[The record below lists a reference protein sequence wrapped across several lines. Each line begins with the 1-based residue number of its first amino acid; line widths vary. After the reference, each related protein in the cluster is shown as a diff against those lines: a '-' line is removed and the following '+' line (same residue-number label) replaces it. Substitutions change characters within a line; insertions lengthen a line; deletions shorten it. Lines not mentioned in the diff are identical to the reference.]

1 MANEE
6 WGPLAALIGDWEGT
20 AGLDVAFSHERN
32 QVWET
37 PFSEKVTMKPFGPVQ
52 NGSQTLFG
60 LDYKTAMWRGSEEN
74 PFHTEVGYWL
84 WDAATGEVLRCFVVP
99 RGIALVAGGTTTAD
113 ATSFTMTAGD
123 ADTPYR
129 IAENT
134 YLAARASTVRYESN
148 ITINADGSWSYDEV
162 TTLRMVEID
171 GEFAHTDRNTLVRV
185 SPSETTEV
193 ADLEM

>member
-20 AGLDVAFSHERN
+20 AGMDVAYSHERGE
-32 QVWET
+32 VWET

-52 NGSQTLFG
+52 NGRQTLFG
-60 LDYKTAMWRGSEEN
+60 LDYKTAMWRGDETN
-74 PFHTEVGYWL
+74 PFHTELGYWL

-99 RGIALVAGGTTTAD
+99 RGIALVAGGTTSAD
-113 ATSFTMTAGD
+113 ATSFAMTAGESV
-123 ADTPYR
+123 APYR

-134 YLAARASTVRYESN
+134 YLAANASTVRYESN
-148 ITINADGSWSYDEV
+148 ITVHADGSWSYDEV
-162 TTLRMVEID
+162 TTLRMAEID

-185 SPSETTEV
+185 APAETAEV
-193 ADLEM
+193 ASLEM

>member
-1 MANEE
+1 MEFHE

-20 AGLDVAFSHERN
+20 DGLDVAYSHERQ

-52 NGSQTLFG
+52 NGRQILFG
-60 LDYKTAMWRGSEEN
+60 LDYKTAMWRGDELK
-74 PFHTEVGYWL
+74 PFHTELGYWL

-113 ATSFTMTAGD
+113 ATAFTMHAGESV
-123 ADTPYR
+123 APYR

-134 YLAARASTVRYESN
+134 YLAANASTVRYESN
-148 ITINADGSWSYDEV
+148 ITLHDDGSWSYDEV
-162 TTLRMVEID
+162 TTLRMAEIP
-171 GEFAHTDRNTLVRV
+171 GEFAHTDRNRMIRV
-185 SPSETTEV
+185 G
-193 ADLEM
+193 